1 MQFLLY
7 LSHPKQ
13 KYDVRLDILAKKTW
27 TDGQTDWGYNFMSSC
42 QRKNVQSFLEI
53 NLTFYSMGIEHHNQ
67 PETLSRMVEF
77 SNLVFSFIFTIEMF
91 MKIAAFGLIQYIS
104 DGFNVFDGFLVCF
117 GYNIKFYCC

>member
-1 MQFLLY
+1 
-7 LSHPKQ
+7 
-13 KYDVRLDILAKKTW
+13 
-27 TDGQTDWGYNFMSSC
+27 
-42 QRKNVQSFLEI
+42 
-53 NLTFYSMGIEHHNQ
+53 MGIEHHNQ

-117 GYNIKFYCC
+117 GYKTYYSLNMNLHM